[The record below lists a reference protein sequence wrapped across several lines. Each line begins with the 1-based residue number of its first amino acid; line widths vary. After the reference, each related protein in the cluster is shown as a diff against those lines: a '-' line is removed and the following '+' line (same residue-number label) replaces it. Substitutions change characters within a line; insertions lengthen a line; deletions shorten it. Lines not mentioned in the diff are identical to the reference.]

1 MIIAV
6 SACLLGD
13 NVTWRGNSNYRK
25 EVEEL
30 LKNHTI
36 IKVCPE
42 VMGGMSIP
50 RYPSEISSFDPLKVI
65 NDHNEDVT
73 KEFSVGARN
82 AYSLVEYVDF
92 AILKARSP
100 SCGNDYI
107 YDGTFSHK
115 IIKGNGVFSN
125 LLKENNIKVF
135 NENQVDEIVEY
146 MKKSC
151 L

>member
-13 NVTWRGNSNYRK
+13 NVTWRGNSNYQK
-25 EVEEL
+25 EIDDL

-50 RYPSEISSFDPLKVI
+50 RYPCEITSLNPLKVI

-73 KEFSVGARN
+73 KEFSTGAKN
-82 AYSLVEYVDF
+82 AYLLINQADF
-92 AILKARSP
+92 AILKAKSP

-107 YDGTFSHK
+107 YDGTFSHT
-115 IIKGNGVFSN
+115 IIEGNGVFAN
-125 LLKENNIKVF
+125 MLRKNNIKVF
-135 NENQVDEIVEY
+135 NENQIDEIVEY
-146 MKKSC
+146 IK
-151 L
+151 